1 MASLAG
7 KRVLVTRAA
16 EQAGPFISQLQER
29 GAQVVECPTIRLVPP
44 EQWGPVDAAL
54 RQLSGFDWLI
64 LTSANGVR
72 FFFERLAQL
81 GLSAA
86 VLQGCRV
93 CVVGPKT
100 AEALELR
107 GVTADLVPEQFTGEG
122 VVAAFAGIDLRGRRV
137 LFPKAAGARDVIPRL
152 LAEQGAV
159 VVDPVLYRALV
170 PERLPEAARSAL
182 EQGALDLAIFSSP
195 STVQNL
201 AALVGGAERLAQLL
215 QGVTVASIGPVTSR
229 ACRELGLTVAVEPP
243 HATLSDLLAA
253 LELEG
258 AG

>member
-29 GAQVVECPTIRLVPP
+29 GARVVECPTIRLAPP
-44 EQWGPVDAAL
+44 EQWGPVDDAL
-54 RQLSGFDWLI
+54 RQLAGFDWLV

-81 GLSAA
+81 GLSTAG
-86 VLQGCRV
+86 LNGCKV

-100 AEALELR
+100 AEALSR
-107 GVTADLVPEQFTGEG
+107 KGVVADLVPEQFTAEG
-122 VVAAFAGIDLRGRRV
+122 VVAAFNGFDLRGKRV
-137 LFPKAAGARDVIPRL
+137 LFPKAAGARDLIPRL

-159 VVDPVLYRALV
+159 VVDPVLYRTLL
-170 PERLPEAARSAL
+170 PEQLPEAARIAL
-182 EQGALDLAIFSSP
+182 EQSELDLAIFSAP
-195 STVQNL
+195 STVHNL
-201 AALVGGAERLAQLL
+201 ATLVGGSGRLTQLL
-215 QGVTVASIGPVTSR
+215 QGVMVASIGPITSR

-243 HATLSDLLAA
+243 HATLSDLLTA
-253 LELEG
+253 LEQVNG
-258 AG
+258 G